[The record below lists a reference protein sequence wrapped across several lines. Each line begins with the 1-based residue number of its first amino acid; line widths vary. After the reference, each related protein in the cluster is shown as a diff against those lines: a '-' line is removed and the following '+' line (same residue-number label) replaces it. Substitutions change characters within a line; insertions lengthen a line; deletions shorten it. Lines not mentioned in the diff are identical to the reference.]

1 LRQKKKSH
9 HPSIIKEVHIYE
21 QKVQKETSMYTKK
34 REAKHQKENLN
45 QKEDLNQKEAQEENK

>member
-1 LRQKKKSH
+1 MGQKKKNH

-45 QKEDLNQKEAQEENK
+45 QKEDQEENK